1 MKKIITLIAITIV
14 SFNLYSQQWAKS
26 YTGSEGSST
35 SFFNTVYNTVCD
47 SQGNIYIVGT
57 FGEGATFDGIP
68 LLDAQLFNN
77 AQSLVI
83 AKLDPNGNMLW
94 RKAIK
99 NESNYHVW
107 PANNLKIV
115 GDTSIVFLASKMKLP
130 LNNNSYFLYYLDTLV
145 RVPQNE
151 SYFPDYPFSALDGR
165 AGSML
170 ITLDLDG
177 NLINNHFLK
186 LSYLDTNNQEIS
198 REYLINRQGTFD
210 IDKDGYV
217 YIYSDV
223 VAFYSGVNIDSLKI
237 IADAGRELGPFNI
250 PLDANATL
258 FKFSPNCQDLV
269 WVRSVA
275 VDTVTYGGDS
285 LMITPLARGID
296 IDSSGNIY
304 ITGYLQ
310 VYRDIY
316 REGYG
321 DSTCYTDVIVNPNNP
336 NHKIRIAPKDAFTG
350 FIVKYN
356 SDGDVMWTNQM
367 YGKDCEAITQAP
379 VCDISNV
386 VVSEEN
392 NATYFLAVGGFL
404 SPYFGGGSLFF
415 EDSIPLR
422 KYHDSTRTM
431 LFFAKLDKETG
442 RYISHG
448 IAPSAYATADNY
460 NYFVTNPSFTV
471 KNNQVF
477 AQTVYEGHLKGNDT
491 NYYGNGF
498 AFIRWKDNGYIID
511 TKNFTTTTT
520 GGRLGAKNTVVND
533 NGDMILTGMFSNN
546 IQFGNIQLIGGSNSN
561 AYIVKYS
568 SDSSFLVPF
577 EGGDTLNDQ
586 KPRDTTNL
594 DYVIGL
600 TDNQIIISPNPTKD
614 FVNII
619 STNETINSY
628 TLYNMGGQI
637 IIKSE
642 KIKTKSEKLNLS
654 SLPKGVYVIKVI
666 TDKNTYTRKIVRN

>member
-1 MKKIITLIAITIV
+1 MKKLISLIAITIV

-47 SQGNIYIVGT
+47 SQGNTYFVGT

-68 LLDAQLFNN
+68 LLDAPLYNN
-77 AQSLVI
+77 PQSLVI

-107 PANNLKIV
+107 PANNLRIV

-130 LNNNSYFLYYLDTLV
+130 LNNNSYLLYYLDTLV
-145 RVPQNE
+145 RVPQGEN
-151 SYFPDYPFSALDGR
+151 YFPDYPFSALDGR

-170 ITLDLDG
+170 IILDLDG

-210 IDKDGYV
+210 IDKDGYI
-217 YIYSDV
+217 YIYTDV
-223 VAFYSGVNIDSLKI
+223 ITNYSGFYIDSLKI

-316 REGYG
+316 SEGFG
-321 DSTCYTDVIVNPNNP
+321 DSTRYTDVIVNPNNP
-336 NHKIRIAPKDAFTG
+336 NHKIRIAPKDSHTG

-356 SDGDVMWTNQM
+356 SNGDVMWTNQM
-367 YGKDCEAITQAP
+367 YGKDCEVMTQAP
-379 VCDISNV
+379 FCDISNV

-392 NATYFLAVGGFL
+392 NAVYFLGYGAFL
-404 SPYFGGGSLFF
+404 DSVYGGSLYF

-422 KYHDSTRTM
+422 KYHDSTTNQ

-448 IAPSAYATADNY
+448 IAPSAYSTGCNY
-460 NYFVTNPSFTV
+460 NVYITNPSFSV

-477 AQTVYEGHLKGNDT
+477 AQTTFTGHLKGNDT
-491 NYYGNGF
+491 NYYGNGL

-511 TKNFTTTTT
+511 TKNFPTNPNWV
-520 GGRLGAKNTVVND
+520 RAGAKNTVVNN
-533 NGDMILTGMFSNN
+533 NGDMILTGMFNN
-546 IQFGNIQLIGGSNSN
+546 SIDFGDIQLTSGSNST
-561 AYIVKYS
+561 AYIAKFN
-568 SDSSFLVPF
+568 DPSFIIPF

-586 KPRDTTNL
+586 EPRDTTNL

-619 STNETINSY
+619 STNEKINSY

-637 IIKSE
+637 IIKRE
-642 KIKTKSEKLNLS
+642 KIKTKSEKINLS
-654 SLPKGVYVIKVI
+654 NLPKGVYVIKVI
-666 TDKNTYTRKIVRN
+666 TDKNSYTRKIVKN

>member
-1 MKKIITLIAITIV
+1 MV
-14 SFNLYSQQWAKS
+14 
-26 YTGSEGSST
+26 
-35 SFFNTVYNTVCD
+35 
-47 SQGNIYIVGT
+47 
-57 FGEGATFDGIP
+57 
-68 LLDAQLFNN
+68 
-77 AQSLVI
+77 
-83 AKLDPNGNMLW
+83 
-94 RKAIK
+94 
-99 NESNYHVW
+99 
-107 PANNLKIV
+107 AN
-115 GDTSIVFLASKMKLP
+115 
-130 LNNNSYFLYYLDTLV
+130 
-145 RVPQNE
+145 
-151 SYFPDYPFSALDGR
+151 
-165 AGSML
+165 
-170 ITLDLDG
+170 
-177 NLINNHFLK
+177 
-186 LSYLDTNNQEIS
+186 
-198 REYLINRQGTFD
+198 
-210 IDKDGYV
+210 
-217 YIYSDV
+217 YSD
-223 VAFYSGVNIDSLKI
+223 VNIDSLKV

-250 PLDANATL
+250 PLVANATL

-269 WVRSVA
+269 WIRSVA
-275 VDTVTYGGDS
+275 IDTVTYGGDVVDFS
-285 LMITPLARGID
+285 PLARGID

-304 ITGYLQ
+304 ITGYLE

-367 YGKDCEAITQAP
+367 YGKHCEAITQAP

-511 TKNFTTTTT
+511 TKNFPSNPNWVRA
-520 GGRLGAKNTVVND
+520 GVKNTVVND
-533 NGDMILTGMFSNN
+533 NGDMILTGMFNN
-546 IQFGNIQLIGGSNSN
+546 SIDFGNIQLTSGGNST
-561 AYIVKYS
+561 AYIAKFN
-568 SDSSFLVPF
+568 DPSFIVPF

-586 KPRDTTNL
+586 EPITSL
-594 DYVIGL
+594 DYVVGL

-614 FVNII
+614 IVNII
-619 STNETINSY
+619 STNERINSY
-628 TLYNMGGQI
+628 TLYNMGGQTM
-637 IIKSE
+637 IKSE
-642 KIKTKSEKLNLS
+642 KIKTKSEKINLS
-654 SLPKGVYVIKVI
+654 NLPKGVYVIKVI
-666 TDKNTYTRKIVRN
+666 TDKNSYTRKIVRN

>member
-1 MKKIITLIAITIV
+1 MKKLIILIAIIIV

-26 YTGSEGSST
+26 YTGNEGSST

-47 SQGNIYIVGT
+47 SQGNIYMVGT

-68 LLDAQLFNN
+68 LLDAPLYNN
-77 AQSLVI
+77 PQSLVI
-83 AKLDPNGNMLW
+83 AKLDTNGNMLW

-99 NESNYHVW
+99 NWSNYDVW
-107 PANNLKIV
+107 PANNLRIV
-115 GDTSIVFLASKMKLP
+115 GDTSIVFFVKNMKTAGYTS
-130 LNNNSYFLYYLDTLV
+130 SYYLYYLDTLV
-145 RVPQNE
+145 IGSQP
-151 SYFPDYPFSALDGR
+151 FPEYPFHGGYS
-165 AGSML
+165 GSML

-177 NLINNHFLK
+177 NLINNNFLE

-198 REYLINRQGTFD
+198 REYLINLQGTFD

-356 SDGDVMWTNQM
+356 SVGDVMWTNQM

-533 NGDMILTGMFSNN
+533 NGDMILTGMFNN
-546 IQFGNIQLIGGSNSN
+546 SIDFGNIQLTGGGNSN
-561 AYIVKYS
+561 AYIVKFS

-586 KPRDTTNL
+586 KPISSFINEIAVTN
-594 DYVIGL
+594 
-600 TDNQIIISPNPTKD
+600 NQLIIYPNPTRD
-614 FVNII
+614 DIYII
-619 STNETINSY
+619 STNERINSY
-628 TLYNMGGQI
+628 SILNTNGQRI
-637 IIKSE
+637 INKENIKANKEKINLTNIPKGMYIIKIITDNNVYSR
-642 KIKTKSEKLNLS
+642 KVIKT
-654 SLPKGVYVIKVI
+654 
-666 TDKNTYTRKIVRN
+666 